1 MEKLVRNNLK
11 ILFLILVRKSIDILS
26 RNIEALTLPRPHPRE
41 EETQFLLFSL
51 FSLSLEEEEGGKRP
65 RGIPD

>member
-1 MEKLVRNNLK
+1 MEKLHNNLK

-26 RNIEALTLPRPHPRE
+26 RNIEALTLPPHPRE